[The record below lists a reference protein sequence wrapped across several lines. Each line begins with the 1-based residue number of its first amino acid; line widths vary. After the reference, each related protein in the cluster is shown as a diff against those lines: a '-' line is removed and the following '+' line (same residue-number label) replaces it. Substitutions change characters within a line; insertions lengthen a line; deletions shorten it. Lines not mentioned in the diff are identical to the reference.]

1 MAAGHRGGPG
11 PSLICPVHAGSRSDT
26 RTNSQAAVPAVAL
39 SAAVG
44 GGGDGGDFDVD
55 GDGGECCGPVRC
67 IAATTVTVAV
77 AAVTVAVATYA
88 AVDVGEAPVAVMTN
102 AASTIGQMTTRRMR
116 PPPVLAARIVP
127 PEPAPPLYHNR
138 SGRFAAESTFFLL
151 VPETNDKT
159 FQLRYYDI
167 IIVTIFAHIN
177 AREEGSNK
185 IRCNITKGDC

>member
-39 SAAVG
+39 SAAG
-44 GGGDGGDFDVD
+44 GVGGDGGGFD
-55 GDGGECCGPVRC
+55 GDGDVDEGCGPVRC

-77 AAVTVAVATYA
+77 AAVTVAVAA
-88 AVDVGEAPVAVMTN
+88 DVGEAPVAVMTS

-138 SGRFAAESTFFLL
+138 SGRFASESAFFLL
-151 VPETNDKT
+151 VPETNDEM
-159 FQLRYYDI
+159 F
-167 IIVTIFAHIN
+167 
-177 AREEGSNK
+177 
-185 IRCNITKGDC
+185 